1 MNLASLLLNAR
12 SDRDAIS
19 YTVRKPNLRVR
30 SIGKDLVTVSDKT
43 SSKMHTA
50 AVSTTRSSV
59 LQAFANSPD
68 QGLARSF
75 LHNATGNERGL
86 IIFH

>member
-30 SIGKDLVTVSDKT
+30 SIGKDLVTVSDKNIIEDAYCGGEHYT
-43 SSKMHTA
+43 I
-50 AVSTTRSSV
+50 VSTTGFRQQPGS
-59 LQAFANSPD
+59 
-68 QGLARSF
+68 R
-75 LHNATGNERGL
+75 TGSL
-86 IIFH
+86 IPSQRHR